1 MDMLAGL
8 SRCGIRRMRPV
19 FAPRSPADPLG
30 QAAPLPLQNCT
41 DFAACPFLPTP
52 QRDIFEPP
60 LLNEN
65 RILWHR
71 S

>member
-1 MDMLAGL
+1 VD
-8 SRCGIRRMRPV
+8 R
-19 FAPRSPADPLG
+19 LG
-30 QAAPLPLQNCT
+30 QAAPPPLQNSR

-52 QRDIFEPP
+52 SRDIFEPS

>member
-1 MDMLAGL
+1 M
-8 SRCGIRRMRPV
+8 
-19 FAPRSPADPLG
+19 LG
-30 QAAPLPLQNCT
+30 QAAPLPQQNCI